1 MPWIRIIERGEV
13 RQGWGLM
20 TPRVKDKNLHFTLQ
34 KEYGAAMKILILGL
48 ILFIAPITQANAY
61 VSVNPSSMEFGG
73 VRVGTSSYQTFFLQN
88 FGTQAVQVNGCF
100 VSGAFQCQMSCFYL
114 PPGGS
119 CTGSV
124 IFRPLSETYEFATV
138 TINMTTD
145 FASISVHGSGM
156 H

>member
-1 MPWIRIIERGEV
+1 
-13 RQGWGLM
+13 M
-20 TPRVKDKNLHFTLQ
+20 TPGVKDKNLHFVQ
-34 KEYGAAMKILILGL
+34 GKEYGASMKTLILSL

-73 VRVGTSSYQTFFLQN
+73 VKVGTSSSQMFFLQN
-88 FGTQAVQVNGCF
+88 FGGQAVQVNGCF
-100 VSGAFQCQMSCFYL
+100 VSGTFQCQMSCFYL

-119 CTGSV
+119 CSGSV
-124 IFRPLSETYEFATV
+124 VFRPLSETYEFNTV

-145 FASISVHGSGM
+145 FASISVHGSGI